1 MPQNRKKQLN
11 KLLRAS
17 PIYQIGEPLFQ
28 AGKKAGENL
37 AETVLGPPDYSPVR
51 AGRAG
56 YNKYGT
62 PLPKGS
68 VDEFAEEAIDEF
80 SPPDFGDISPE
91 EQEAHRQRKRDR
103 IADKPYKPPP
113 SMALPAAS
121 MAMDTSSLTL
131 PPMRD
136 RSVLGP
142 TTPQSLTDPMDTGGL
157 DRGDPTSF
165 KEEFEPAYVKRE
177 RERDRKRLLSQ
188 TQRQRRKR

>member
-91 EQEAHRQRKRDR
+91 EQQVRNAWRYKRKDALAFWRRLVALDGHGSLFGGGGWGPLRLRQFRQDFRMGIGIGRCQDFWGF
-103 IADKPYKPPP
+103 
-113 SMALPAAS
+113 ALP
-121 MAMDTSSLTL
+121 L
-131 PPMRD
+131 
-136 RSVLGP
+136 
-142 TTPQSLTDPMDTGGL
+142 
-157 DRGDPTSF
+157 
-165 KEEFEPAYVKRE
+165 
-177 RERDRKRLLSQ
+177 
-188 TQRQRRKR
+188 